1 MSFLMM
7 PPELNSILMYTGA
20 GSAPMLQAAS
30 AWDGLASELG
40 TAASSFSSVTAGLSS
55 QAWQGAASQAM
66 AAAAAPYAGW
76 LSAASAHAAG
86 AAQQARSVADVFEAA
101 QAAVVHPLAVEAN
114 RNGFVRL
121 VMSNFFGQN
130 APAIAAAESVYEEMW
145 AKDVD
150 AMVGYHAGASQAAAA
165 LTPLEGVVAAR
176 RDPFGA
182 LGKFFVR
189 LVRDAVKEGAKE
201 ADKARIAAEQARQA
215 AQKTGAQVQKVE
227 TDLIR
232 GQFRQAIRDFIPLIP
247 SVNPLPPIP
256 INPIRR

>member
-30 AWDGLASELG
+30 AWDVLAAELG
-40 TAASSFSSVTAGLSS
+40 TAASSFSSVTSGLAS

-66 AAAAAPYAGW
+66 AAAAAPYAGY
-76 LSAASAHAAG
+76 LSAAAAHAGG
-86 AAQQARSVADVFEAA
+86 AATQARAVASVFETA
-101 QAAVVHPLAVEAN
+101 QAAVVHPLAIEAN

-130 APAIAAAESVYEEMW
+130 APAIAAAESVYEQMW

-150 AMVGYHAGASQAAAA
+150 AMVGYHAGAAQAAAV
-165 LTPLEGVVAAR
+165 LTPLEGVVAGR
-176 RDPFGA
+176 RDPLGA
-182 LGKFFVR
+182 LGKLFVR
-189 LVRDAVKEGAKE
+189 IVKDVVKEGAKE

-215 AQKTGAQVQKVE
+215 ARKTGAVVQKAE

-232 GQFRQAIRDFIPLIP
+232 GNARQAIKDLQPLIP
-247 SVNPLPPIP
+247 MVNPFPQIP
-256 INPIRR
+256 IIPIRR